1 MKPAPLVFI
10 PTYNE
15 RENAGRLCAEL
26 LALPIDK
33 DILFLDDNSP
43 DGTGEALDALAR
55 EHPNVSVIHRP
66 GKLGIGS
73 AHLDGIA
80 WARAH
85 GYTRLVTM
93 DSDFT
98 HAPAKIL
105 EFLAQADEFDV
116 VVGSRYLHDDSLP
129 GWTLW
134 RRILTRLG
142 HIATEFLLGMPYD
155 ATGAF
160 RLYRLDRI
168 SQRVFERANAGGYS
182 FFFQSLYILHR
193 SGARIKEIPIALP
206 ARTAGHSKMG
216 FAEIARSLLHLGRV
230 FVLRIARPGDTIVP
244 LTDVRSDVPPRPS
257 A

>member
-1 MKPAPLVFI
+1 MKPNPLIFI

-15 RENAGRLCAEL
+15 RENVGRLCADL
-26 LALPIDK
+26 LALPVAK
-33 DILFLDDNSP
+33 DIVFLDDNSP
-43 DGTGEALDALAR
+43 DGTGDALDALAR
-55 EHPNVSVIHRP
+55 EHANLSVIHRP

-105 EFLAQADEFDV
+105 EFLAQADHADV

-142 HIATEFLLGMPYD
+142 HTATEFLLGMPYD

-160 RLYRLDRI
+160 RLYRLDKI

-216 FAEIARSLLHLGRV
+216 FSEIARSLVHLGRV
-230 FVLRIARPGDTIVP
+230 FVLRITKPGDSIVK
-244 LTDVRSDVPPRPS
+244 LADDRSDVPPKPS

>member
-1 MKPAPLVFI
+1 MLNPLIFI

-15 RENAGRLCAEL
+15 RENVGRLCADL
-26 LALPIDK
+26 QALPVAR

-43 DGTGEALDALAR
+43 DGTGDALDALAR
-55 EHPNVSVIHRP
+55 EHSNLSVIHRP

-73 AHLDGIA
+73 AHIDGIA

-98 HAPAKIL
+98 HAPDKIL
-105 EFLAQADEFDV
+105 EFLAEADDVDV
-116 VVGSRYLHDDSLP
+116 VVGSRYLRDNSLP
-129 GWTLW
+129 GWTVW
-134 RRILTRLG
+134 RRILTGLG

-168 SQRVFERANAGGYS
+168 SQRVFERANADGYS

-193 SGARIKEIPIALP
+193 SGARIKEIPISLP

-216 FAEIARSLLHLGRV
+216 FSEIARSLAHLGRV
-230 FVLRIARPGDTIVP
+230 FVLRIVRPGDSIVR
-244 LTDVRSDVPPRPS
+244 LMDDRSDIPPKRS
-257 A
+257 D

>member
-1 MKPAPLVFI
+1 MMPNPLIFI

-15 RENAGRLCAEL
+15 RENVGRLCADL
-26 LALPIDK
+26 QALPIAK

-43 DGTGEALDALAR
+43 DGTGDALDVLAR
-55 EHPNVSVIHRP
+55 EQANLTVIHRA

-105 EFLAQADEFDV
+105 EFLAQADDVDV
-116 VVGSRYLHDDSLP
+116 VVGSRYLHEDSLP

-134 RRILTRLG
+134 RRVLTRLG
-142 HIATEFLLGMPYD
+142 HIATAFLLGMPYD

-216 FAEIARSLLHLGRV
+216 FSEIARSLAHLGRV
-230 FVLRIARPGDTIVP
+230 FVLRMVKPGDTIVP
-244 LTDVRSDVPPRPS
+244 LVDERSDIPPRPS